1 MRGDREVSGSSV
13 CEGVCEA
20 PTFTEWSTVM
30 VSMYPEDSSRAL
42 KVYQEH
48 QQVGRVAHQAPAF
61 EIEGTIIS
69 RLRRPIPLEPSR
81 NPGKLWKTLAAL
93 DEARTSTHTAT
104 GDRAAA
110 ARGEE

>member
-42 KVYQEH
+42 KLYQEH
-48 QQVGRVAHQAPAF
+48 QQVGRVARQVPTF

-69 RLRRPIPLEPSR
+69 RLRQPIRLEPSR
-81 NPGKLWKTLAAL
+81 YHSAL
-93 DEARTSTHTAT
+93 
-104 GDRAAA
+104 RAL
-110 ARGEE
+110 

>member
-1 MRGDREVSGSSV
+1 MRGDREVSGSGV

-48 QQVGRVAHQAPAF
+48 QQVGRVAHQALAF

-69 RLRRPIPLEPSR
+69 RLRRPIQ
-81 NPGKLWKTLAAL
+81 AAQP
-93 DEARTSTHTAT
+93 
-104 GDRAAA
+104 
-110 ARGEE
+110 